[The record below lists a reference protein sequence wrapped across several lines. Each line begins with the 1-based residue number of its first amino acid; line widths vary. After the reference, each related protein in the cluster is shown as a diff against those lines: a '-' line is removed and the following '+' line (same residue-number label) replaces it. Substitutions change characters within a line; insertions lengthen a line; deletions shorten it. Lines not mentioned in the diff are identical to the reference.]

1 MFKKKKKEQDS
12 IDYDKLKIPHKS
24 DEIKGTDFYNTQ
36 QKKKKELLPKDV
48 LTREELI
55 KYLEKDIKSRKY
67 DDSNPFKTEPDYLLT
82 FFDEKMRILRKS
94 VPFQEMNFKGT
105 PILVHKEYRNGE
117 IIIKDLLPIPQLE
130 INISEEIA
138 NKETTKKQLEAINSH
153 LKFIKAQISAG
164 KDKYKLIDV
173 QDLKQEKHR
182 LESILQSIKYGELET
197 FEFQDPTNLKKHFW
211 LRRRNGEF
219 YFLKVTK
226 EGILAE
232 ENKVRL
238 IKGTNIIRE
247 VEKVVNLRNK
257 LNLKGILW
265 GLGAIILIALN
276 IWAIF
281 EFASFDEQLFDKRVQ
296 EAVEIRTQAQQDQ
309 IDYLKSLI
317 RINNPNINLNN
328 LDNTPPSFEEVR

>member
-1 MFKKKKKEQDS
+1 MFGKKKKEQDS

-24 DEIKGTDFYNTQ
+24 DEIKGTEFYKKE

-55 KYLEKDIKSRKY
+55 KYLEKDIKARKY
-67 DDSNPFKTEPDYLLT
+67 DDSNPFKTEPDYLIT

-94 VPFQEMNFKGT
+94 VPFQEMGFKGT
-105 PILVHKEYRNGE
+105 KILIHKEYRNGE
-117 IIIKDLLPIPQLE
+117 IIIKDLLPLPQLE
-130 INISEEIA
+130 INTAEEIA
-138 NKETTKKQLEAINSH
+138 NKETTKKQLEAINTH
-153 LKFIKAQISAG
+153 LKFIKSQISAG

-173 QDLKQEKHR
+173 QDLKEEKHR
-182 LESILQSIKYGELET
+182 LEGILQSIKYGDLET

-265 GLGAIILIALN
+265 GLGAVILIALN
-276 IWAIF
+276 IWAVY
-281 EFASFDEQLFDKRVQ
+281 EFATFDEELFDTRVNQ
-296 EAVEIRTQAQQDQ
+296 AVEIRTIAQQEE
-309 IDYLKSLI
+309 IDYLRGLI
-317 RINNPNINLNN
+317 RTTDPSIRIDAGTP
-328 LDNTPPSFEEVR
+328 PPSFEEVR